1 MLQRMGV
8 SMDEIPGVEEVII
21 RTETKDIVLKGANV
35 SELKAK
41 GMRIFQ
47 VVGSDVLEQP
57 RERPKF
63 TEEDVLLV
71 SQQAGVS
78 KDRAQ
83 AALSEVDGD
92 LAQSILK
99 LTS

>member
-1 MLQRMGV
+1 MLERMGV
-8 SMDEIPGVEEVII
+8 SMDDVPGVQEVII
-21 RTETKDIVLKGANV
+21 RTDTKDIVLKGANV

-47 VVGSDVLEQP
+47 VIGNEIIEQP
-57 RERPKF
+57 KERPKYS
-63 TEEDVLLV
+63 EEDVLLV

-78 KDRAQ
+78 KDKAV
-83 AALSEVDGD
+83 AALNEANGD
-92 LAQSILK
+92 LAQAILK